1 VIYFKAIR
9 WKNLLSTGNEFTEIV
24 LDKSQTTLIVGEN
37 GAGKS
42 TFLEALT
49 FSLFGKPFRK
59 VNKPQLVNSMNRKNM
74 VVEVEF
80 SIGPNFYKIVRGLKP
95 NIFEIYQN
103 GSLIDQS
110 AESRDYQEVLEKQIL
125 KVNYKSFCQV
135 VVLGS
140 ASYVPFMQLPTGQ
153 RREIIEDLL
162 DLQVF
167 TSMNALLKDRVY
179 FNSERVRTAENEKKL
194 VMEKIKLVKRHSA
207 ERAESDRKLIED
219 REQTIESTQKQIDD
233 SLIKKQELLREIED
247 LFVKMGDENTATTS
261 VRKIN
266 RLKQELELKVES
278 LNKDV
283 KFFADNTTC
292 PTCSQEIDP
301 QFREN
306 HVHEKK
312 DKVKQIQ
319 DSMPELQKKLSEAQS
334 ILDEAV
340 KIRRS
345 ANDLKLKVA
354 TIDSQVQTYK
364 DYIARTQREIDDIK
378 NRVPVKGED
387 DLQSL
392 ENKQVELESQLRDL
406 MDNAAVLNL
415 TGLMLKDGGIKSKIV
430 KQYVP
435 IMNKF
440 INKYLSALDFFVNFE
455 LDENFEETIKSR
467 HRDEFSYESFS
478 EGEKMRLNLAILFA
492 WRAVAKLRNSI
503 NTNILVLDEVFDSS
517 LDVNGTDEFMKML
530 NGLTSDT
537 NTFIISHKTDSLT
550 DKFENILRF
559 TKHKNFSK
567 LSKLIA

>member
-1 VIYFKAIR
+1 VIRFKSIR
-9 WKNLLSTGNEFTEIV
+9 WKNLLSTGNEFTEIQ
-24 LDKSQTTLIVGEN
+24 LDRAQTTLIVGEN

-59 VNKPQLVNSMNRKNM
+59 VNKPQLVNSMTRKNL

-80 SIGPNFYKIVRGLKP
+80 SIGPNSYKIVRGLKP
-95 NIFEIYQN
+95 NFFEIYQN
-103 GSLIDQS
+103 GSLVDQS

-179 FNSERVRTAENEKKL
+179 FNSERVRTSENEKKL
-194 VMEKIKLVKRHSA
+194 VMEKIKLVRKHSD

-219 REQTIESTQKQIDD
+219 REQAIESTQRQVDD
-233 SLIKKQELLREIED
+233 ALAKKQDLLREIEE
-247 LFVKMGDENTATTS
+247 LFAKMGDENTAAAS

-266 RLKQELELKVES
+266 RLKQELELRVES
-278 LNKDV
+278 LNREV
-283 KFFADNTTC
+283 KFLVDNTTC
-292 PTCSQEIDP
+292 PTCAQEIDP
-301 QFREN
+301 EFREN
-306 HVHEKK
+306 HVHEKQ
-312 DKVKQIQ
+312 DRTRQINE
-319 DSMPELQKKLSEAQS
+319 SMPDLTKKLGDAQAV
-334 ILDEAV
+334 LDEAV
-340 KIRRS
+340 NIRRAS
-345 ANDLKLKVA
+345 NELKLKVS
-354 TIDSQVQTYK
+354 TLDSQVKTYR
-364 DYIARTQREIDDIK
+364 DYIARTQVEIDSIK
-378 NRVPVKGED
+378 NRVSVRGED
-387 DLQSL
+387 DLPSL
-392 ENKQVELESQLRDL
+392 EKRQSELEAELRTL
-406 MDNAAVLNL
+406 MDDAAVLNL

-435 IMNKF
+435 IMNKL

-467 HRDEFSYESFS
+467 HRDDFSYESFS

-492 WRAVAKLRNSI
+492 WRAIAKLRNSI

-530 NGLTSDT
+530 NGLTADT

-550 DKFENILRF
+550 DKFQNILRF
-559 TKHKNFSK
+559 TKHKNFSRMV
-567 LSKLIA
+567 S

>member
-1 VIYFKAIR
+1 MIRFKSIR
-9 WKNLLSTGNEFTEIV
+9 WKNLLSTGNEFTEIQ
-24 LDKSQTTLIVGEN
+24 LDRAQTTLIVGEN

-59 VNKPQLVNSMNRKNM
+59 VNKPQLVNSMTRKNL

-80 SIGPNFYKIVRGLKP
+80 SIGPNSYKIVRGLKP
-95 NIFEIYQN
+95 NFFEIYQN
-103 GSLIDQS
+103 GSLVDQS

-179 FNSERVRTAENEKKL
+179 FNSERVRTSENEKKL
-194 VMEKIKLVKRHSA
+194 VMEKIKLVRKHSD

-219 REQTIESTQKQIDD
+219 REQAIESTQRQVDD
-233 SLIKKQELLREIED
+233 ALAKKQDLLREIEE
-247 LFVKMGDENTATTS
+247 LFAKMGDENTAAAS

-266 RLKQELELKVES
+266 RLKQELELRVES
-278 LNKDV
+278 LNREV
-283 KFFADNTTC
+283 KFLVDNTTC
-292 PTCSQEIDP
+292 PTCAQEIDP
-301 QFREN
+301 EFREN
-306 HVHEKK
+306 HVHEKQ
-312 DKVKQIQ
+312 DRTRQINE
-319 DSMPELQKKLSEAQS
+319 SMPDLTKKLGDAQAV
-334 ILDEAV
+334 LDEAV
-340 KIRRS
+340 NIRRAS
-345 ANDLKLKVA
+345 NELKLKVS
-354 TIDSQVQTYK
+354 TLDSQVKTYR
-364 DYIARTQREIDDIK
+364 DYIARTQVEIDSIK
-378 NRVPVKGED
+378 NRVSVRGED
-387 DLQSL
+387 DLPSL
-392 ENKQVELESQLRDL
+392 EKRQSELEAELRTL
-406 MDNAAVLNL
+406 MDDAAVLNL

-435 IMNKF
+435 IMNKL

-467 HRDEFSYESFS
+467 HRDDFSYESFS

-492 WRAVAKLRNSI
+492 WRAIAKLRNSI

-530 NGLTSDT
+530 NGLTADT

-550 DKFENILRF
+550 DKFQNILRF

-567 LSKLIA
+567 MVG

>member
-1 VIYFKAIR
+1 MIRFHKIR
-9 WKNLLSTGNEFTEIV
+9 WKNLLSTGNAFTEIQ
-24 LDKSQTTLIVGEN
+24 LDKAQTTLVVGEN

-42 TFLEALT
+42 TFLEAIT

-59 VNKPQLVNSMNRKNM
+59 VNKPQLVNSMTRKNL

-80 SIGPNFYKIVRGLKP
+80 SIGPNSYKIVRGLKP
-95 NIFEIYQN
+95 NLFEIYQN
-103 GSLIDQS
+103 GSLVDQS

-179 FNSERVRTAENEKKL
+179 FNNERVRTAENEKRL
-194 VMEKIKLVKRHSA
+194 VTEKIKLVRKHSA
-207 ERAESDRKLIED
+207 ERAESDRKLVED
-219 REQTIESTQKQIDD
+219 REQAIETTQMQVDD
-233 SLIKKQELLREIED
+233 ALAKKQDLLSQIEEL
-247 LFVKMGDENTATTS
+247 FTKVGDENTAATS

-266 RLKQELELKVES
+266 RLKQELELRVES

-283 KFFADNTTC
+283 KFLVDNTTC
-292 PTCSQEIDP
+292 PTCAQEIDP
-301 QFREN
+301 KFRDS
-306 HVHEKK
+306 HVHEKQ
-312 DKVKQIQ
+312 DKARQIQ
-319 DSMPELQKKLSEAQS
+319 DSMPDLVRKLDDAQAV
-334 ILDEAV
+334 LDEAV
-340 KIRRS
+340 NIRKS
-345 ANDLKLKVA
+345 ANELKLKVS
-354 TIDSQVQTYK
+354 TLDSQIKTYR
-364 DYIARTQREIDDIK
+364 DYIARTQVEIDSIK
-378 NRVPVKGED
+378 NRVPVQGED
-387 DLQSL
+387 DLPSL
-392 ENKQVELESQLRDL
+392 ESKQSELEKELRTL
-406 MDNAAVLNL
+406 MDDAAVFNL

-435 IMNKF
+435 IMNKL

-455 LDENFEETIKSR
+455 LDESFEETIKSR
-467 HRDEFSYESFS
+467 YRDDFSYESFS

-492 WRAVAKLRNSI
+492 WRAIAKLRNSI

-517 LDVNGTDEFMKML
+517 LDVNGTDEFMKIL
-530 NGLTSDT
+530 NGLTADT

-550 DKFENILRF
+550 DKFQNILRF
-559 TKHKNFSK
+559 TKHNNFSK
-567 LSKLIA
+567 MVA

>member
-1 VIYFKAIR
+1 MIRFHKIR
-9 WKNLLSTGNEFTEIV
+9 WKNLLSTGNAFTEIQ
-24 LDKSQTTLIVGEN
+24 LDKAQTTLVVGEN

-42 TFLEALT
+42 TFLEAIT

-59 VNKPQLVNSMNRKNM
+59 VNKPQLVNSMTRKNL

-80 SIGPNFYKIVRGLKP
+80 SIGPNSYKIVRGLKP
-95 NIFEIYQN
+95 NLFEIYQN
-103 GSLIDQS
+103 GSLVDQS

-179 FNSERVRTAENEKKL
+179 FNNERVRTAENEKRL
-194 VMEKIKLVKRHSA
+194 VTEKIKLVRKHSA
-207 ERAESDRKLIED
+207 ERAESDRKLVED
-219 REQTIESTQKQIDD
+219 REQAIETTQMQADD
-233 SLIKKQELLREIED
+233 ALAKKQDLLSQIEEL
-247 LFVKMGDENTATTS
+247 FTKVGDENTAATS

-266 RLKQELELKVES
+266 RLKQELELRVES

-283 KFFADNTTC
+283 KFLVDNTTC
-292 PTCSQEIDP
+292 PTCAQEIDP
-301 QFREN
+301 KFREN
-306 HVHEKK
+306 HVHEKQ
-312 DKVKQIQ
+312 DKARQIQ
-319 DSMPELQKKLSEAQS
+319 DSMPDLVRKLDDAQAV
-334 ILDEAV
+334 LDEAV
-340 KIRRS
+340 NIRKS
-345 ANDLKLKVA
+345 ANELKLKVS
-354 TIDSQVQTYK
+354 TLDSQIKTYR
-364 DYIARTQREIDDIK
+364 DYIARTQVEIDSIK
-378 NRVPVKGED
+378 NRVPVQGED
-387 DLQSL
+387 DLPSL
-392 ENKQVELESQLRDL
+392 ESKQSELEKELRTL
-406 MDNAAVLNL
+406 MDDAAVFNL

-435 IMNKF
+435 IMNKL

-455 LDENFEETIKSR
+455 LDESFEETIKSR
-467 HRDEFSYESFS
+467 YRDDFSYESFS

-492 WRAVAKLRNSI
+492 WRAIAKLRNSI

-530 NGLTSDT
+530 NGLTADT

-550 DKFENILRF
+550 DKFQNILRF
-559 TKHKNFSK
+559 TKHNNFSK
-567 LSKLIA
+567 MVA

>member
-1 VIYFKAIR
+1 VIRFKSIR
-9 WKNLLSTGNEFTEIV
+9 WKNLLSTGNEFTEIQ
-24 LDKSQTTLIVGEN
+24 LDRAQTTLIVGEN

-59 VNKPQLVNSMNRKNM
+59 VNKPQLVNSMTRKNL

-80 SIGPNFYKIVRGLKP
+80 SIGPNSYKIVRGLKP
-95 NIFEIYQN
+95 NFFEIYQN
-103 GSLIDQS
+103 GSLVDQS

-179 FNSERVRTAENEKKL
+179 FNSERVRTSENEKKL
-194 VMEKIKLVKRHSA
+194 VMEKIKLVRKHSD

-219 REQTIESTQKQIDD
+219 REQAIESTQRQVDD
-233 SLIKKQELLREIED
+233 ALAKKQDLLREIEE
-247 LFVKMGDENTATTS
+247 LFAKMGDENTAAAS

-266 RLKQELELKVES
+266 RLKQELELRVES
-278 LNKDV
+278 LNREV
-283 KFFADNTTC
+283 KFLVDNTTC
-292 PTCSQEIDP
+292 PTCAQEIDP
-301 QFREN
+301 EFREN
-306 HVHEKK
+306 HVHEKQ
-312 DKVKQIQ
+312 DRTRQINE
-319 DSMPELQKKLSEAQS
+319 SMPDLTKKLGDAQAV
-334 ILDEAV
+334 LDEAV
-340 KIRRS
+340 NIRRAS
-345 ANDLKLKVA
+345 NELKLKVS
-354 TIDSQVQTYK
+354 TLDSQVKTYR
-364 DYIARTQREIDDIK
+364 DYIARTQVEIDSIK
-378 NRVPVKGED
+378 NRVSVRGED
-387 DLQSL
+387 DLPSL
-392 ENKQVELESQLRDL
+392 EKRQSELEAELRTL
-406 MDNAAVLNL
+406 MDDAAVLNL

-435 IMNKF
+435 IMNKL

-467 HRDEFSYESFS
+467 HRDDFSYESFS

-492 WRAVAKLRNSI
+492 WRAIAKLRNSI

-530 NGLTSDT
+530 NGLTADT

-550 DKFENILRF
+550 DKFQNILRF

-567 LSKLIA
+567 MVG

>member
-1 VIYFKAIR
+1 MIRFHKIR
-9 WKNLLSTGNEFTEIV
+9 WKNLLSTGNAFTEIQ
-24 LDKSQTTLIVGEN
+24 LDKAQTTLVVGEN

-42 TFLEALT
+42 TFLEAIT

-59 VNKPQLVNSMNRKNM
+59 VNKPQLVNSMTRKNL

-80 SIGPNFYKIVRGLKP
+80 SIGPNSYKIVRGLKP
-95 NIFEIYQN
+95 NLFEIYQN
-103 GSLIDQS
+103 GSLVDQS

-179 FNSERVRTAENEKKL
+179 FNNERVRTAENEKRL
-194 VMEKIKLVKRHSA
+194 VTEKIKLVRKHSA
-207 ERAESDRKLIED
+207 ERAESDRKLVED
-219 REQTIESTQKQIDD
+219 REQAIETTQMQVDD
-233 SLIKKQELLREIED
+233 ALAKKQDLLSQIEEL
-247 LFVKMGDENTATTS
+247 FTKVGDENTAATS

-266 RLKQELELKVES
+266 RLKQELELRVES

-283 KFFADNTTC
+283 KFLVDNTTC
-292 PTCSQEIDP
+292 PTCAQEIDP
-301 QFREN
+301 KFRDS
-306 HVHEKK
+306 HVHEKQ
-312 DKVKQIQ
+312 DKARQIQ
-319 DSMPELQKKLSEAQS
+319 DSMPDLVRKLDDAQAV
-334 ILDEAV
+334 LDEAV
-340 KIRRS
+340 NIRKS
-345 ANDLKLKVA
+345 ANELKLKVS
-354 TIDSQVQTYK
+354 TLDSQIKTYR
-364 DYIARTQREIDDIK
+364 DYIARTQVEIDSIK
-378 NRVPVKGED
+378 NRVPVQGED
-387 DLQSL
+387 DLPSL
-392 ENKQVELESQLRDL
+392 ESKQSELEKELRTL
-406 MDNAAVLNL
+406 MDDAAVFNL

-435 IMNKF
+435 IMNKL

-455 LDENFEETIKSR
+455 LDESFEETIKSR
-467 HRDEFSYESFS
+467 YRDDFSYESFS

-492 WRAVAKLRNSI
+492 WRAIAKLRNSI

-530 NGLTSDT
+530 NGLTADT

-550 DKFENILRF
+550 DKFQNILRF
-559 TKHKNFSK
+559 TKHNNFSK
-567 LSKLIA
+567 MVA

>member
-1 VIYFKAIR
+1 MIRFHKIR
-9 WKNLLSTGNEFTEIV
+9 WKNLLSTGNAFTEIQ
-24 LDKSQTTLIVGEN
+24 LDKAQTTLVVGEN

-42 TFLEALT
+42 TFLEAIT

-59 VNKPQLVNSMNRKNM
+59 VNKPQLVNSMTRKNL

-80 SIGPNFYKIVRGLKP
+80 SIGPNSYKIVRGLKP
-95 NIFEIYQN
+95 NLFEIYQN
-103 GSLIDQS
+103 GSLVDQS

-179 FNSERVRTAENEKKL
+179 FNNERVRTAENEKRL
-194 VMEKIKLVKRHSA
+194 VTEKIKLVRKHSA
-207 ERAESDRKLIED
+207 ERAESDRKLVED
-219 REQTIESTQKQIDD
+219 REQAIETTQMQVDD
-233 SLIKKQELLREIED
+233 ALAKKQDLLSQIEEL
-247 LFVKMGDENTATTS
+247 FTKVGDENTAATS

-266 RLKQELELKVES
+266 RLKQELELRVES

-283 KFFADNTTC
+283 KFLVDNTTC
-292 PTCSQEIDP
+292 PTCAQEIDP
-301 QFREN
+301 TFREN
-306 HVHEKK
+306 HVHEKQ
-312 DKVKQIQ
+312 DKVRQIQ
-319 DSMPELQKKLSEAQS
+319 ESMPDLVKKLGDAQS
-334 ILDEAV
+334 ALDDAV
-340 KIRRS
+340 NIRKS
-345 ANDLKLKVA
+345 ANELKLKVS
-354 TIDSQVQTYK
+354 TLDSQIKTYR
-364 DYIARTQREIDDIK
+364 DYIARTQVEIDSIK
-378 NRVPVKGED
+378 NRVPVQGED
-387 DLQSL
+387 DLPSL
-392 ENKQVELESQLRDL
+392 ESKQSELEKELRTL
-406 MDNAAVLNL
+406 MDDAAVFNL

-435 IMNKF
+435 IMNKL

-455 LDENFEETIKSR
+455 LDESFEETIKSR
-467 HRDEFSYESFS
+467 YRDDFSYESFS

-492 WRAVAKLRNSI
+492 WRAIAKLRNSI

-530 NGLTSDT
+530 NGLTADT

-550 DKFENILRF
+550 DKFQNILRF
-559 TKHKNFSK
+559 TKHNNFSK
-567 LSKLIA
+567 MVA

>member
-1 VIYFKAIR
+1 VIRFHKIR
-9 WKNLLSTGNEFTEIV
+9 WKNLLSTGNVFTEIE
-24 LDKSQTTLIVGEN
+24 LDRAQTTLVVGEN

-42 TFLEALT
+42 TFLEAIT

-59 VNKPQLVNSMNRKNM
+59 VNKPQLVNSITRKNM

-80 SIGPNFYKIVRGLKP
+80 SIGPNSYKIARGLKP
-95 NIFEIYQN
+95 NLFEIYQN
-103 GSLIDQS
+103 GSLVDQS

-140 ASYVPFMQLPTGQ
+140 ASYVPFMQLPAGQ

-179 FNSERVRTAENEKKL
+179 FNSERVRTTETEKKL
-194 VMEKIKLVKRHSA
+194 VAEKIKLVKKHSD

-219 REQTIESTQKQIDD
+219 REQAIESTQKQVDEA
-233 SLIKKQELLREIED
+233 LAKKEGLLKEVED
-247 LFVKMGDENTATTS
+247 LFAKMGDENAAVVS

-266 RLKQELELKVES
+266 RLKQELELRVES

-283 KFFADNTTC
+283 KFLVDNTTC
-292 PTCSQEIDP
+292 PTCAQEIDP
-301 QFREN
+301 EFRES
-306 HVHEKK
+306 HVHEKRGRVQK
-312 DKVKQIQ
+312 INE
-319 DSMPELQKKLSEAQS
+319 SMPDLTEKLAAAQAV
-334 ILDEAV
+334 LDEAV
-340 KIRRS
+340 SIRKS
-345 ANDLKLKVA
+345 ANELKLKVS
-354 TIDSQVQTYK
+354 TLDSQVKTYR
-364 DYIARTQREIDDIK
+364 DYIARTQIEIDSIN

-387 DLQSL
+387 DLPSL
-392 ENKQVELESQLRDL
+392 EKKQSELEKELRAL
-406 MDNAAVLNL
+406 MDDAAVLNL

-455 LDENFEETIKSR
+455 LDESFEETIKSR
-467 HRDEFSYESFS
+467 YRDDFSYESFS

-492 WRAVAKLRNSI
+492 WRAIAKLRNSI

-530 NGLTSDT
+530 NGLTADT

-550 DKFENILRF
+550 DKFQNILRF
-559 TKHKNFSK
+559 TKHNNFSRMV
-567 LSKLIA
+567 A